1 MLTLFKHHWR
11 QLRPLAIAIAAIFL
25 LLGFSHLG
33 LDSSSVNPKALTTS
47 LEKTSLETMQAE
59 TTESPSGLQ
68 AFNRGTDRASRA
80 WQASQ
85 QANTPEDWHRVVQ
98 YWTEALAAMQSVPVT
113 APQRAFAQKKV
124 QEYLQNADFALQQ
137 AGNSGN
143 RLPYPTF
150 NSLVLDEQLAL
161 YRAYVA
167 TLGAP
172 DILII
177 GSSRGLQ
184 GLDAKRLQFDLN
196 RRGFTGVRVFN
207 FGINGATAQV
217 VNLLLREILT
227 PEQLPKVMVW
237 ADGSR
242 AFNSGRDDRTFSRI
256 RNSPGYQRL
265 RNNGSRE
272 SEAPVILSRRDID
285 SNGFQIVRD
294 RFNPQTYF
302 QQFPRV
308 RGDYDR
314 DYTNFNLG
322 GVQGISLSR
331 VIEFCQGRNIP
342 LILVNLP
349 LTNEYLDA
357 TRRRYERQFQEFLQQ
372 QTQQSGV
379 WVRDLSAQWRDRPDF
394 FADPSHLNREGASAV
409 AQRLAQDR
417 QLPWPESP
425 K

>member
-1 MLTLFKHHWR
+1 MLQRLQRHWHR
-11 QLRPLAIAIAAIFL
+11 LRPLAIALAALFL
-25 LLGFSHLG
+25 LLGVSHVGLQSSTLHRKSLDSPVEVSQSENDSEENLG
-33 LDSSSVNPKALTTS
+33 LEL
-47 LEKTSLETMQAE
+47 
-59 TTESPSGLQ
+59 
-68 AFNRGTDRASRA
+68 FNRGTDRALRA

-85 QANTPEDWHRVVQ
+85 QATSPEDWHQVVQ

-143 RLPYPTF
+143 RLPHPSF
-150 NSLVLDEQLAL
+150 NSLVLDEQFAL
-161 YRAYVA
+161 YRSYVA
-167 TLGAP
+167 TLGP
-172 DILII
+172 PEVLVI

-196 RRGFTGVRVFN
+196 RRGLSGVRVFN

-217 VNLLLREILT
+217 VNLQLRELLT

-242 AFNSGRDDRTFSRI
+242 AFNSGREDRTFSRI
-256 RNSPGYQRL
+256 RNSPGYQRF
-265 RNNGSRE
+265 RNDGSRE
-272 SEAPVILSRRDID
+272 RQVPVILSRRDID

-308 RGDYDR
+308 AGEYDGDYA
-314 DYTNFNLG
+314 NFNLG
-322 GVQGISLSR
+322 GVQGNAVNQ

-349 LTNEYLDA
+349 LTNDYLDA
-357 TRRRYERQFQEFLQQ
+357 TRRRYERRFQEFLQQ
-372 QTQQSGV
+372 QGQKSGV
-379 WVRDLSAQWRDRPDF
+379 WVRDLSAQLRDRPDF

-409 AQRLAQDR
+409 AQRLAQDT
-417 QLPWPESP
+417 QLPWPDAR

>member
-1 MLTLFKHHWR
+1 MLKLLTHHWR
-11 QLRPLAIAIAAIFL
+11 QLRPLAIAIAAILAL
-25 LLGFSHLG
+25 LAWSHLG
-33 LDSSSVNPKALTTS
+33 ADSSPVNPKAI
-47 LEKTSLETMQAE
+47 ETPVQARQAQE

-85 QANTPEDWHRVVQ
+85 QASSPEDWHQVVQ

-113 APQRAFAQKKV
+113 APERAFAQKKV
-124 QEYLQNADFALQQ
+124 QEYLHNADFALQR
-137 AGNSGN
+137 AENSGN

-150 NSLVLDEQLAL
+150 NSLVLDEQFAL

-196 RRGFTGVRVFN
+196 GRGFSGVRVFN
-207 FGINGATAQV
+207 FSINGATAQV
-217 VNLLLREILT
+217 VNLLLRDILT
-227 PEQLPKVMVW
+227 PEQLPKVMIW

-265 RNNGSRE
+265 RNNGSRD
-272 SEAPVILSRRDID
+272 SEVPVILSRRDID
-285 SNGFQIVRD
+285 SNGFQVVRD

-302 QQFPRV
+302 QQFPPV
-308 RGDYDR
+308 PGDYDR
-314 DYTNFNLG
+314 DYANFNLG
-322 GVQGISLSR
+322 GVQGNAVNR

-342 LILVNLP
+342 LIFVNLP

-372 QTQQSGV
+372 QTQQSRV

-409 AQRLAQDR
+409 AQRLAQDS
-417 QLPWPESP
+417 QLPWPEPS

>member
-1 MLTLFKHHWR
+1 MLKLFTHRWR
-11 QLRPLAIAIAAIFL
+11 YIRPLAIAIAAILAL
-25 LLGFSHLG
+25 LAVSHLG
-33 LDSSSVNPKALTTS
+33 VASSPVNPKAIETPVQ
-47 LEKTSLETMQAE
+47 TMQAQE

-68 AFNRGTDRASRA
+68 TFNRGTDRASRA

-85 QANTPEDWHRVVQ
+85 QASSPEDWHQVVQ

-150 NSLVLDEQLAL
+150 NSLVLDEQFAL

-196 RRGFTGVRVFN
+196 RRGFSGVRVFN

-227 PEQLPKVMVW
+227 PEQLPKLMIW

-242 AFNSGRDDRTFSRI
+242 AFNSGRDDRTFGRI

-265 RNNGSRE
+265 RNNGSRD
-272 SEAPVILSRRDID
+272 SEVPVILSRRDID
-285 SNGFQIVRD
+285 SNGFQVVRD

-302 QQFPRV
+302 QQFPSV
-308 RGDYDR
+308 PGDYDG
-314 DYTNFNLG
+314 DYANFNLG
-322 GVQGISLSR
+322 GVQGNAVNR
-331 VIEFCQGRNIP
+331 VIEFCQGRSIP

-372 QTQQSGV
+372 QSQKSGV
-379 WVRDLSAQWRDRPDF
+379 WLRDLSTQWRDRPDL

-409 AQRLAQDR
+409 AQRLAQDS
-417 QLPWPESP
+417 QLPWPNSG